1 MKANVEFS
9 RITEN
14 KRYFTKLVVEHK
26 VQTSLGSITDKKSYY
41 VFLDSELKSKEVEL
55 NLAQFDIVKKEYFN
69 SELDK
74 DMSCNMLYPKAV

>member
-41 VFLDSELKSKEVEL
+41 VFLDSELKKKEVEL
-55 NLAQFDIVKKEYFN
+55 NLAQFDVVKKEYFN
-69 SELDK
+69 SDLDK
-74 DMSCNMLYPKAV
+74 DMSCNMLYPKAQ